1 MFNALTQDFPN
12 RPASTIKPEEAQ
24 EWLDKLVTE
33 GRGAGTVRKTWLG
46 ATKAVCRWGVR
57 RKLVPHNPFA
67 EAVVDVPR
75 RKQHRPKW
83 FYPHEWR
90 TILKAANAIS
100 DTTTPDSA
108 DRRWVPWLLAYT
120 GARPAEITQ
129 LRGVDLERMEDI
141 WTLNLTPAAGTI
153 KGGSAR
159 RVPLHSHVIEQGFL
173 EFVRDRGEAP
183 LFYRPRTNQID
194 EPSKVPKSPA
204 AQVRQRLA
212 DWVRE
217 IGVDDKHLS
226 PNHAWRH
233 TFKLIGSRAE
243 ISDSLLD
250 YICGHAPATEGR
262 RYGAPDLK
270 DMVRAIERFPRYEI
284 ASDG

>member
-33 GRGAGTVRKTWLG
+33 GRSAGTVRKTWLG

-108 DRRWVPWLLAYT
+108 ARRWVPWLLAYT

-183 LFYRPRTNQID
+183 LFYRPRTNQIG
-194 EPSKVPKSPA
+194 EPAKALKSPA

-217 IGVDDKHLS
+217 IGVDDEHLS

-233 TFKLIGSRAE
+233 TFKLIGSRAA

-250 YICGHAPATEGR
+250 YI
-262 RYGAPDLK
+262 
-270 DMVRAIERFPRYEI
+270 
-284 ASDG
+284 SDVSRGFYRDARHSCRSTIC